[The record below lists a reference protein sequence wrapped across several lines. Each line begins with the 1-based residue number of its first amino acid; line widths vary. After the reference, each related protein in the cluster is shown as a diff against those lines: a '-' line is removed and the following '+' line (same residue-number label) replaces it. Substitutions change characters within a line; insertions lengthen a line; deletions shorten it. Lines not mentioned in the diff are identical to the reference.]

1 MRKIVVAYSLLFA
14 CVFFACKSTIT
25 VQHKELYDEAE
36 AVNPDEIDG
45 FRAVHIFEDD
55 YDKSVWQS
63 PEKNCVQLSTEK
75 TNVYSGKYALHVKW
89 DKIVGGCKWIGI
101 GFGWNNW
108 MAKDISSL
116 KPNTCIQMKVK
127 SAKGSFKNLPVAFAL
142 EDYSGVQCYYG
153 FRNELAQGMFTDTSW
168 TTVSI
173 PLNNF
178 NFNAKEFDKEKV
190 KQFIIQLEGDGD
202 IYLDEIKFTKQ
213 QITM

>member
-1 MRKIVVAYSLLFA
+1 MNFKIVYSLLFA
-14 CVFFACKSTIT
+14 SLLLACKSAIT
-25 VQHKELYDEAE
+25 VQHKGLYEEVEPADANEL
-36 AVNPDEIDG
+36 DG
-45 FRAVHIFEDD
+45 FRAVYIFHDD

-75 TNVYSGKYALHVKW
+75 ANVYSGTYALHVKW
-89 DKIVGGCKWIGI
+89 DKIIGGCKWIGI

-116 KPNTCIQMKVK
+116 KQTTCIEMKIK
-127 SAKGSFKNLPVAFAL
+127 SVKGSFKNLPVAFAL

-153 FRNELAQGMFTDTSW
+153 FRNELSKGMFNDTSW

-173 PLNNF
+173 PLEKF
-178 NFNAKEFDKEKV
+178 NFEAKDFDKEKV

-213 QITM
+213 LMTM